1 MSVTGSSSKGVAPIW
16 NGDAD
21 ATPDRKRA
29 REQESD
35 RSSSGSEDEEDGAA
49 PGGRQQLASNT
60 RKRRKNVLP
69 VIKRNQRCG
78 HCQTCLNP
86 RVRALTCILSTSYLW
101 NRSTVGT
108 SSRWGQCWVNGGAC
122 CPSSCAS
129 SAPALPDL
137 RVRAGNISASNGL
150 CIFTAVQSQG
160 RSLMPVGRPHRCI
173 RILLTRY
180 AVGIVRCNAACAR
193 IWHADVP

>member
-1 MSVTGSSSKGVAPIW
+1 MVSVTGSYSKVIAPIR

-21 ATPDRKRA
+21 AASDRKRA

-86 RVRALTCILSTSYLW
+86 RVGALHAFGYASLVEQKHRLQLQPMRAVLAAHAAPLPAQAALWHCQTCGCLRVI
-101 NRSTVGT
+101 
-108 SSRWGQCWVNGGAC
+108 
-122 CPSSCAS
+122 
-129 SAPALPDL
+129 SAPQL
-137 RVRAGNISASNGL
+137 
-150 CIFTAVQSQG
+150 
-160 RSLMPVGRPHRCI
+160 
-173 RILLTRY
+173 
-180 AVGIVRCNAACAR
+180 ACALIQQYNHR
-193 IWHADVP
+193 ADL